1 MDLKLVI
8 FDMDGLIFDSEKVY
22 FKANQMAAN
31 ELKIAFSFAYYRQ
44 FVGTGTKRMV
54 DQMTKDYG
62 SRQLAEKF
70 IKISHQNVFKIVK
83 ETGLPLKKGFL
94 QLTAYL
100 KAHQI
105 KQVLASSSDRPAIK
119 LFLES
124 ADLQQNFDQIVS
136 GEDVSEAKPAPDIFE
151 KAWQK
156 AGSPQKSQCLVLED
170 SINGIKAAANAQLP
184 AIMVPDLLA
193 PTPEMQQKA
202 IAILP
207 DLNAVCQFIQK

>member
-22 FKANQMAAN
+22 FKANQMAAK
-31 ELKIAFSFAYYRQ
+31 ELKVAFSFAYYRQ
-44 FVGTGTKRMV
+44 FVGAGTKRMI
-54 DQMTKDYG
+54 DQLAKDYG
-62 SRQLAEKF
+62 SRQLAETF
-70 IKISHQNVFKIVK
+70 IKISHQNVFKIVQK
-83 ETGLPLKKGFL
+83 DGLPLKKGFL
-94 QLTAYL
+94 QLTAFL

-119 LFLES
+119 LFLQS
-124 ADLQQNFDQIVS
+124 ADLLQNFDQIVS
-136 GEDVSEAKPAPDIFE
+136 GEDVTEAKPAPAIFE
-151 KAWQK
+151 KAWKK
-156 AGSPQKSQCLVLED
+156 AGAPRKVQCLVLED
-170 SINGIKAAANAQLP
+170 SINGIRAADNAQLP

-193 PTPEMQQKA
+193 PTPEMKQKA

>member
-31 ELKIAFSFAYYRQ
+31 ELQIAFSFAYYRQ
-44 FVGTGTKRMV
+44 FVGAGTKRMIE
-54 DQMTKDYG
+54 QMTKDYG

-70 IKISHQNVFKIVK
+70 IKVSHQNVFKIVK

-94 QLTAYL
+94 PLTAYL

-136 GEDVSEAKPAPDIFE
+136 GEDVSKAKPAPDIFA

-193 PTPEMQQKA
+193 PTPEMRQKA
-202 IAILP
+202 VAILP